1 MKLHRNEPP
10 PSDLGV
16 AITIGSNDM
25 GIVALNVDPRALAGG
40 DIDEFFPAYA
50 KSCARIWGE
59 HWHAGL
65 ERAADLRKGT
75 AAQWMKRGQIPPPG
89 LVAWVAYICSRP
101 DARAIG
107 RFLEGLAE
115 TKAPEASFAE
125 AVQAFEGMSR

>member
-1 MKLHRNEPP
+1 MKLHRTEPP
-10 PSDLGV
+10 GDIAGV
-16 AITIGSNDM
+16 IEIGSRD
-25 GIVALNVDPRALAGG
+25 GAPVLLNVEPRAIIAA
-40 DIDEFFPAYA
+40 DAKEFFPAFA

-75 AAQWMKRGQIPPPG
+75 ASQWMKRGQIPPPV
-89 LVAWVAYICSRP
+89 LVAWVAYICARP

-125 AVQAFEGMSR
+125 AVQAFEGMNR